1 MIRITSDIVIS
12 EKEIKMDFIRASGP
26 GGQNVNKVSTAV
38 QLRFDVINS
47 SSLCDDVRQ
56 RLIRLAG
63 KKMTEEGILVL
74 KAGRFRTQDR
84 NRQDAIE
91 RLVQLIVKAAE
102 KPKPRVRTRPSKK
115 TRERRLA
122 DKRHRS
128 QGKQTR
134 RPVSNSEE

>member
-1 MIRITSDIVIS
+1 
-12 EKEIKMDFIRASGP
+12 MDFIRASGP

-47 SSLCDDVRQ
+47 SSLSDDVRQ

-102 KPKPRVRTRPSKK
+102 EPKPRVRTRPSKK

-128 QGKQTR
+128 QVKQTR